1 MLPENWKE
9 LTHASRNAMLAAF
22 VLVGVI
28 AAYNWI
34 IAPHRNYLLAAQRR
48 ESVKD
53 DLIKKNQ
60 AVRDNVKTKT
70 NQLERLQKQFSL
82 IQSSFCDPVQAQTF
96 FSSIQN
102 LARQQDCILS
112 SLNFL
117 PVKSKSKSGPPDAD
131 GNITTNRAKFTIIGG
146 YKNLVALISRL
157 QDRPQQVLINPITIA
172 SIGEDTGQLKCEAT
186 IMIYVIHDK
195 ETTPHD

>member
-82 IQSSFCDPVQAQTF
+82 IQSDFCDPIQA
-96 FSSIQN
+96 
-102 LARQQDCILS
+102 
-112 SLNFL
+112 
-117 PVKSKSKSGPPDAD
+117 
-131 GNITTNRAKFTIIGG
+131 
-146 YKNLVALISRL
+146 
-157 QDRPQQVLINPITIA
+157 
-172 SIGEDTGQLKCEAT
+172 
-186 IMIYVIHDK
+186 
-195 ETTPHD
+195 

>member
-9 LTHASRNAMLAAF
+9 LTHSSRNAVFAAF

-34 IAPHRNYLLAAQRR
+34 IAPHRNYLLASQQR

-53 DLIKKNQ
+53 NLIKKNQ
-60 AVRDNVKTKT
+60 AVRDNLKTKT

-82 IQSSFCDPVQAQTF
+82 IQSSFFDPVEAHTF
-96 FSSIQN
+96 LSNIQN
-102 LARQQDCILS
+102 LARQENCILS

-117 PVKSKSKSGPPDAD
+117 PVKSKSKTGPPDAD
-131 GNITTNRAKFTIIGG
+131 RNITTNRAKLTIIGG

-157 QDRPQQVLINPITIA
+157 QDRPQQVLIKPITVA
-172 SIGEDTGQLKCEAT
+172 SISESPGQLKCEAT

-195 ETTPHD
+195 ETTSHD